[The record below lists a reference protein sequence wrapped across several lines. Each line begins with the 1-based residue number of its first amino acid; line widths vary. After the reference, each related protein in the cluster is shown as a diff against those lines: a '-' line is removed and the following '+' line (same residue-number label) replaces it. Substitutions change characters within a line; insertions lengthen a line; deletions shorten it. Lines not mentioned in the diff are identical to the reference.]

1 MITVGVAQLVRA
13 LVCGTSCRGFESHHP
28 PSNFARVAELV
39 DALVL
44 GTSTFGVRVRV
55 SPLVIKL
62 MKIDIKIGIL
72 IVFLLSGCSKPQEIK
87 ILSMDDKQTCISET
101 KEECIDII
109 KNKCDKNIKIFREEL
124 VEYVFSSD
132 KYITTF
138 SCE

>member
-1 MITVGVAQLVRA
+1 MVGVAQLVRA
-13 LVCGTSCRGFESHHP
+13 LGCGSSCRGFESHHP
-28 PSNFARVAELV
+28 PKDNARVAELV

-62 MKIDIKIGIL
+62 MKIDIKIAVL
-72 IVFLLSGCSKPQEIK
+72 IVFLISGCNNPQELK
-87 ILSMDDKQTCISET
+87 ILSMDDKKTCISET
-101 KEECIDII
+101 KEECINTI
-109 KNKCDKNIKIFREEL
+109 KNKCNKNIKIFREEL

>member
-1 MITVGVAQLVRA
+1 M
-13 LVCGTSCRGFESHHP
+13 
-28 PSNFARVAELV
+28 AELV

-62 MKIDIKIGIL
+62 MKINIKIGIL
-72 IVFLLSGCSKPQEIK
+72 IVFLLGGCSKSQEIK

-101 KEECIDII
+101 KEECIDTI

-138 SCE
+138 TCE